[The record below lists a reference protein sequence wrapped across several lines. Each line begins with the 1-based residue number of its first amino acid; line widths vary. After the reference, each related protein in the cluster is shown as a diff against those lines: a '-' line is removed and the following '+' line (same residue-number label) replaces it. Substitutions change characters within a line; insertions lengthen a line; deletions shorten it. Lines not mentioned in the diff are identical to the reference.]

1 MFAAPTLDK
10 ASPIPLYLQLAG
22 RLEALIAEGAYPV
35 GARLPGEE
43 ELARQ
48 YDLNRNTVR
57 HALTLLVRN
66 RLVRTERGV
75 GSFVRR
81 SRLLA
86 PIHRLE
92 RITSFVDDFSLSD
105 ARAEDRLLAR
115 EKVHATHDLAEKL
128 GVPRGALLVRI
139 DRLRLADG
147 IPYVFERQYYDHA
160 AFGRLLE
167 IDIQGSLYQLL
178 VREFSADLHHSTQT
192 LRAVRPPRE
201 VAGKLRISTDVPCMF
216 LESLTSNGAG
226 RCLEVLQ
233 AYYRGDRYTF
243 RVDSGRYSA
252 ANPTHRRSP

>member
-22 RLEALIAEGAYPV
+22 RLEALIAEGAFPV

-57 HALTLLVRN
+57 HALTLLVRTG
-66 RLVRTERGV
+66 LVRTERGV

-81 SRLLA
+81 SRPLA
-86 PIHRLE
+86 PIHRLD
-92 RITSFVDDFSLSD
+92 RITSFVDDFSLGNVQ
-105 ARAEDRLLAR
+105 AEARLLAR
-115 EKVHATHDLAEKL
+115 DKVHATQDLADKL
-128 GVPRGALLVRI
+128 GVARGAPLVRI

-167 IDIQGSLYQLL
+167 IELDGSLYQLL
-178 VREFSADLHHSTQT
+178 VREFAADLHHSVQT
-192 LRAVRPPRE
+192 L
-201 VAGKLRISTDVPCMF
+201 
-216 LESLTSNGAG
+216 G
-226 RCLEVLQ
+226 R
-233 AYYRGDRYTF
+233 
-243 RVDSGRYSA
+243 SA
-252 ANPTHRRSP
+252 AARGRPVAPHRRPVHVPRKPDLGPARPLPGSTPGLLPRRPLPLPRRIRPLRR

>member
-22 RLEALIAEGAYPV
+22 RLEGLIAQGAYPV

-66 RLVRTERGV
+66 GLVRTERGV

-81 SRLLA
+81 TRLLA

-105 ARAEDRLLAR
+105 VQVEDRLLAR

-128 GVPRGALLVRI
+128 GVHHGSPLVRI

-167 IDIQGSLYQLL
+167 IDIRGSLYQLL
-178 VREFSADLHHSTQT
+178 VREFSADLHHSMQT
-192 LRAVRPPRE
+192 LRAVRPPRD

-216 LESLTSNGAG
+216 LESRTANAAD

-233 AYYRGDRYTF
+233 AYYRGDRYAF
-243 RVDSGRYSA
+243 RVDSGRYTA
-252 ANPTHRRSP
+252 ASPTHRRSL